1 MFFDLVF
8 LSTSGNGTLF
18 LLSKERRGD
27 LGLTDR
33 AGVKGGVMGNFNRF
47 AAVAPNRWRGVR
59 FAFVDV
65 FEAGALFLTAKGIL
79 EGLGDVDG
87 VGKAC
92 PPP

>member
-1 MFFDLVF
+1 
-8 LSTSGNGTLF
+8 
-18 LLSKERRGD
+18 
-27 LGLTDR
+27 
-33 AGVKGGVMGNFNRF
+33 MGNFNRF

-79 EGLGDVDG
+79 EGLEDIDDG